1 MLFDCGLFQGLKE
14 LRLRN
19 WQDLPVSA
27 SSINA
32 VVLTHAHL
40 DHVGY
45 VPRLVKQGFSGPV
58 FCTSGTAELSR
69 LVLPDSGRIQEED
82 ARQANR
88 HGYSKHSPAMPLYD
102 EADAHR
108 ALGHFHP
115 VGFHRQIEV
124 ADGVTRRVHGFR
136 APARICVRRRA
147 SQRRHHHPVRR
158 RPGALR
164 PSRAARPGSMPAAS
178 TPMSCWSSPPM
189 ETAIIRPMIRE
200 TSSRAS
206 FVTPR
211 PVAAR
216 SSSPLS
222 RSAAWRNCSTGSAGS
237 SASAAFP
244 SSPCTS
250 TVRWPARRYGSTSSA
265 RTSSTPTCAP
275 S

>member
-1 MLFDCGLFQGLKE
+1 VLFDCGLFQGLKE

-124 ADGVTRRVHGFR
+124 ADGVTVEFM
-136 APARICVRRRA
+136 
-147 SQRRHHHPVRR
+147 
-158 RPGALR
+158 
-164 PSRAARPGSMPAAS
+164 GSGH
-178 TPMSCWSSPPM
+178 
-189 ETAIIRPMIRE
+189 
-200 TSSRAS
+200 
-206 FVTPR
+206 
-211 PVAAR
+211 
-216 SSSPLS
+216 LL
-222 RSAAWRNCSTGSAGS
+222 GSA
-237 SASAAFP
+237 
-244 SSPCTS
+244 
-250 TVRWPARRYGSTSSA
+250 
-265 RTSSTPTCAP
+265 
-275 S
+275 